1 MNLTAATRI
10 AGVVGHPIAHS
21 LSPVLHNAWLGAA
34 GLDGAYVAFSLEP
47 GRLAAFVEGFRGGSL
62 AGVNVTLPFKTDALD
77 AADEVSARAAAAGA
91 ANVLVFG
98 PGGRVTA
105 DNTDGVGLLYAFARQ
120 APGFRPD
127 SGPLV
132 IFGAGGAARGAVAAF
147 LEAGCPEVRILN
159 RTRSRADDLA
169 ALFGPRVR
177 ALDPA
182 DPGSLHDASALVNA
196 SSGGLGPEAP
206 PPPDFAAA
214 PAGAVAMDMTYKPL
228 RTPFLA
234 AAAARG
240 LATVDGLDMLVG
252 QAMPAFA
259 AFYGQPPPAGLDV
272 RALVLRILGEAP

>member
-132 IFGAGGAARGAVAAF
+132 IFGAVTG
-147 LEAGCPEVRILN
+147 
-159 RTRSRADDLA
+159 
-169 ALFGPRVR
+169 
-177 ALDPA
+177 LDPRSFGEKETA
-182 DPGSLHDASALVNA
+182 AYEL
-196 SSGGLGPEAP
+196 GLSP
-206 PPPDFAAA
+206 
-214 PAGAVAMDMTYKPL
+214 VQ
-228 RTPFLA
+228 
-234 AAAARG
+234 ARG
-240 LATVDGLDMLVG
+240 LQKAAYDQLRAEGLL
-252 QAMPAFA
+252 AESPAS
-259 AFYGQPPPAGLDV
+259 QERRP
-272 RALVLRILGEAP
+272 